1 MSKKVL
7 KQVMNYI
14 LVVLGTFLLSF
25 GAVIFLTECEL
36 VSGGISGI
44 YRARKK
50 TECQEPGPVPCG
62 LYHLH
67 HMPYI

>member
-36 VSGGISGI
+36 VSLQITFMTI
-44 YRARKK
+44 LLL
-50 TECQEPGPVPCG
+50 V
-62 LYHLH
+62 
-67 HMPYI
+67 